1 MVIMVVMMSV
11 IERGVPAM
19 VVVVAESI
27 PWVIIE
33 RIIESIIIVSV
44 IPWVAIE
51 RAESIVPW
59 VISVSPWT
67 VGP

>member
-1 MVIMVVMMSV
+1 MVVV
-11 IERGVPAM
+11 IERVVPST
-19 VVVVAESI
+19 VVVIPWVAESI
-27 PWVIIE
+27 PWVKIE